1 MNIQPSFCWSCEISP
16 SGDGSGKLDDGR
28 AVVAAG
34 IRRQLV
40 QGREPPLLVPER
52 GPVVILRAAGK
63 HQELNSLKAKARWLV
78 RGRDVITQMIRPYGF
93 CPMMASI

>member
-1 MNIQPSFCWSCEISP
+1 MNIQPSFYWSCEISP

-34 IRRQLV
+34 VRRQLV
-40 QGREPPLLVPER
+40 QDREPPLLVPER

-63 HQELNSLKAKARWLV
+63 HQKQN
-78 RGRDVITQMIRPYGF
+78 
-93 CPMMASI
+93 